1 MSSPPFRE
9 LRWGGGYLRADGLS
23 TPAAG
28 GRSPLPPFGPGR
40 KRAAAKREDGK
51 EEGKDIGNSMKTT
64 ERKESH
70 PPLMTSPVAAG
81 FPSPA
86 DPYVES
92 PLDLNELLVQRPAA
106 TFFVRAAG
114 DSMTGAGI
122 RSGDILVV
130 DRSLEAWN
138 GAIVI
143 ACVDNEFT
151 VKTLRSDV
159 RSWYLQ
165 PANRKYKAITS
176 SGERELK
183 IFGVVT
189 AVIHQFI
196 HTSGKTTASGP
207 GSE

>member
-1 MSSPPFRE
+1 
-9 LRWGGGYLRADGLS
+9 
-23 TPAAG
+23 
-28 GRSPLPPFGPGR
+28 
-40 KRAAAKREDGK
+40 
-51 EEGKDIGNSMKTT
+51 
-64 ERKESH
+64 
-70 PPLMTSPVAAG
+70 MTSPVAAG

-122 RSGDILVV
+122 RPGDILVV
-130 DRSLEAWN
+130 DRSIGAFD

-151 VKTLRSDV
+151 VKTLRSDG

-165 PANRKYKAITS
+165 PANRKYKAITFT
-176 SGERELK
+176 SGETELR

-189 AVIHQFI
+189 AVIHQFL
-196 HTSGKTTASGP
+196 HHSSGKITASGP
-207 GSE
+207 GS